1 MVIDASVWVS
11 FYLPQ
16 DTNHPATTPFI
27 RRVVQNRVLVFA
39 PGLILVEIGAALAR
53 RVDQDTARRAVA
65 QLRRLPYLRLAS
77 LDTLGVARAT
87 RTAIDC
93 RLRGADAVYVALAQ
107 RLALPLVSWDSEHH
121 TRRCIHYGVYACDSA
136 LTWPRRSRR

>member
-16 DTNHPATTPFI
+16 DVNHGATVSFI
-27 RRVVQNRVLVFA
+27 RRVVQNRVLMFA
-39 PGLILVEIGAALAR
+39 PGLLLVEVGAALAR
-53 RVDQDTARRAVA
+53 RVDQDAARRAVA
-65 QLRRLPYLRLAS
+65 QMRRLPYLRLAN

-87 RTAIDC
+87 RVAIDC

-107 RLALPLVSWDSEHH
+107 RLVLPLVSWDGEHH
-121 TRRCIHYGVYACDSA
+121 TRAGAYITVYIPATA
-136 LTWPRRSRR
+136 P

>member
-16 DTNHPATTPFI
+16 DANHETTVPFI
-27 RRVVQNRVLVFA
+27 RRVVQNHVLLFA
-39 PGLILVEIGAALAR
+39 PGLMLVEVGAALAR
-53 RVDQDTARRAVA
+53 RVGQDDARRTIA
-65 QLRRLPYLRLAS
+65 QLRRLSYLRLSS

-87 RTAIDC
+87 RAAIDC

-107 RLALPLVSWDSEHH
+107 RLALPLVSWDDEHH
-121 TRRCIHYGVYACDSA
+121 TRAGAYITVYTPATA
-136 LTWPRRSRR
+136 L

>member
-16 DTNHPATTPFI
+16 DANHGATVPFI
-27 RRVVQNRVLVFA
+27 RRCVQNRTPVFA
-39 PGLILVEIGAALAR
+39 PGLLLVEVGAALAR

-65 QLRRLPYLRLAS
+65 QLQRLPYLRLAS

-87 RTAIDC
+87 RIAIDG

-107 RLALPLVSWDSEHH
+107 RLALPLVSWDNEHQTRAGAYVTVH
-121 TRRCIHYGVYACDSA
+121 TPATA
-136 LTWPRRSRR
+136 P